1 MAFELKFE
9 RIHYLPFPVVFLMQ
23 ARKSS
28 CSKIPN
34 LFWCL
39 IFRDRHFVFPHHLI
53 ENSGATLSILE
64 LEECILEELE
74 EQATSLTLG
83 SNPE

>member
-1 MAFELKFE
+1 
-9 RIHYLPFPVVFLMQ
+9 
-23 ARKSS
+23 
-28 CSKIPN
+28 
-34 LFWCL
+34 
-39 IFRDRHFVFPHHLI
+39 LI